1 MTVKAPSVTSLRI
14 VKLSANHVYIKWD
27 DVGANFYYFV
37 DIAETRSPN
46 GDVLSPEQYQWR
58 SLGYTA
64 ENEFFESDLL
74 RPDSYFI
81 MRVAVAAQGFEQ
93 SAWVMTEEFQTFST
107 NVYTFEMMLE
117 MTLAKKFIE
126 EKFTNDN
133 QDYVNFNRD
142 TVVAS
147 LMDESFQFSPNY
159 EIVSSVSDHILFEE
173 EYHEIQAPITQVC
186 RDKDRVMLMESE
198 GVLYLFER
206 FQPVVKVSNDKGQ
219 TWKAVKLLTDR
230 VGSPVSRTPYYQIE
244 YTTYLLGYDRIFYGR
259 KSNDTRWS
267 SDEVRFSSQDI
278 TFAKIGDQL
287 KLGFDVEI
295 FGTYASLPAEI
306 SKKAEA
312 ITANDDFI
320 YVVARD
326 KVRYAKTKNAP
337 IDQDP
342 LSPTFGE
349 KLFEDE
355 VLTITGNPK
364 AVCYKMDSVNGKVF
378 ALITGEVK
386 EELMDPTHPEN
397 VVDSESKGVYILQDD
412 GTFKRV
418 FGNTE
423 EERRRIEH
431 RYTSMSTN
439 GTEVFIS
446 SSNFKFL
453 PSQIVNDPETAAKYE
468 LLGAVKYEFS
478 REWLSDKHYHMMS
491 FRTDEKS
498 NFETFV
504 PGPMKY
510 YAEPFFSWSR
520 KSKTRC
526 WIDTSDRIVVV
537 YSDVTHSKIIDV
549 NGSGSPD
556 RILHEIW
563 NKDTCTVTAPNVEF
577 NNFTKYASG
586 VLFHKMSGE
595 IISYYEFNYRVRD
608 EVRIIWKPTE
618 VFLKAYLQN
627 QERDEDWKP
636 VERDGEQDPDLRPL
650 IQKMMPDSYLL
661 EDTNF
666 EQFCEA
672 YIQYLSQGYGTQYNN
687 LLNLIRNKYPREQD
701 AWEYLWSEV
710 YKRNI
715 YLNKDKRDA
724 VARFFEARRSDFYS
738 TKGIEASY
746 QFLFKLLYNENVEI
760 EIESNSGTEY
770 DIIVESD
777 SINDDLVGQTIYTA
791 TGRCNVTYLERSY
804 SKGKLQWKVTIHN
817 LLGRLIEGQ
826 EVKSER
832 LLSFNGMIIRGVR
845 GKDLVENT
853 IEYINRNRSYYVM
866 KIKSNLPTS
875 RYRNDVL
882 RFVHPVGFG
891 FIGITLL
898 TMFINVGLTL
908 KHVQTIINKYKNYKW
923 DAGIPTFYPDRV
935 ASLDS
940 QGNPEK
946 DPVTGEVIYIPG
958 PMSGIEYPVPD
969 NYDEENDNSIF
980 QGQTPTE
987 RRKSMSPLFDQS
999 AVTFSQFRDLV
1010 DQRLISAV
1018 GIPRDPTNP
1027 TQVKIDE

>member
-14 VKLSANHVYIKWD
+14 VKLSANHVHIKWD

-37 DIAETRSPN
+37 ELADTRTLTGEVIPPS
-46 GDVLSPEQYQWR
+46 QYQWHR
-58 SLGYTA
+58 LGYVA
-64 ENEFFESDLL
+64 ENEYFEDQFV
-74 RPDSYFI
+74 RPNSYFV
-81 MRVAVAAQGFEQ
+81 MRVQTAAQGFDP
-93 SAWVMTEEFQTFST
+93 SNWVQTEEFQTFTT
-107 NVYTFEMMLE
+107 NAYTFETMLE
-117 MTLAKKFIE
+117 MTLANKFID
-126 EKFTNDN
+126 EKFTKNN
-133 QDYVNFNRD
+133 QSYVNFNRD

-173 EYHEIQAPITQVC
+173 EYHEIQGSITAVC
-186 RDKDRVMLMESE
+186 KDKDRVMLMESE
-198 GVLYLFER
+198 GILYLFER
-206 FQPVVKVSNDKGQ
+206 FQPIVKVSNDKGQ
-219 TWKAVKLLTDR
+219 TWKAVKLLSDR
-230 VGSPVSRTPYYQIE
+230 VGSPVSRTPYYQTA
-244 YTTYLLGYDRIFYGR
+244 YTTYLLGYDKIFYGR

-295 FGTYASLPAEI
+295 FGTYASLPGEI

-312 ITANDDFI
+312 ITATDDYI

-326 KVRYAKTKNAP
+326 KVRYALTKNAP

-355 VLTITGNPK
+355 VLEITGNPK
-364 AVCYKMDSVNGKVF
+364 AVCYKMEAVNGKVF

-386 EELMDPTHPEN
+386 EELLDPTVKDN
-397 VVDSESKGVYILQDD
+397 VVDSESKGVYLLQSDNS
-412 GTFKRV
+412 FKRV

-431 RYTSMSTN
+431 GFTSMSTN
-439 GTEVFIS
+439 GEEVFIS

-453 PSQIVNDPETAAKYE
+453 PSQIVDDPETATKYD
-468 LLGAVKYEFS
+468 LIGAVKYEFG

-491 FRTDEKS
+491 FRAGKDDY
-498 NFETFV
+498 ETFV
-504 PGPMKY
+504 PGAMKY

-526 WIDTSDRIVVV
+526 WIDNSDKIVVV

-556 RILHEIW
+556 RILHEYW
-563 NKDTCTVTAPNVEF
+563 DKGVCTVTSPNVEF
-577 NNFTKYASG
+577 NYFTKYASG

-608 EVRIIWKPTE
+608 EVKIIWKPQE
-618 VFLKAYLQN
+618 IFLTAYLQN
-627 QERDEDWKP
+627 QERDDNWQP
-636 VERDGEQDPDLRPL
+636 VERNGEQDPDLRHL

-666 EQFCEA
+666 EKFCEY
-672 YIQYLSQGYGTQYNN
+672 YIQYLSDGYGTQYNN
-687 LLNLIRNKYPREQD
+687 LLNLIRNKYPREED
-701 AWEYLWSEV
+701 SWEYLWSEI

-715 YLNKDKRDA
+715 YLSKDKRDA

-738 TKGIEASY
+738 TKGIEESY
-746 QFLFKLLYNENVEI
+746 KFLFKVLYNENVEI

-770 DIIVESD
+770 DIIIESD
-777 SINDDLVGQTIYTA
+777 SINEDLVGHTIYTP

-832 LLSFNGMIIRGVR
+832 MISFNGMIVRGVR
-845 GKDLVENT
+845 GKDLVENS

-875 RYRNDVL
+875 RYRDDVIRL
-882 RFVHPVGFG
+882 VHPVGFG

-935 ASLDS
+935 ASLDPA
-940 QGNPEK
+940 GNPER
-946 DPVTGEVIYIPG
+946 DTITGEVIYLPG

-969 NYDEENDNSIF
+969 DYDEENDNSIF

-987 RRKSMSPLFDQS
+987 RRKAMSPLFDQS
-999 AVTFSQFRDLV
+999 AVTFAQFRELV
-1010 DQRLISAV
+1010 DKRLIDKT
-1018 GIPRDPTNP
+1018 GIPRDPENP